1 LFYFYSLKLYFAKN
15 SQCPPVA
22 ENHIPISTNTSTESR
37 EMLVCQLILLYV
49 LHMKIA
55 SLPEEETKMMAS
67 KNMEGEGREAG
78 DILMDLH

>member
-1 LFYFYSLKLYFAKN
+1 
-15 SQCPPVA
+15 
-22 ENHIPISTNTSTESR
+22 
-37 EMLVCQLILLYV
+37 
-49 LHMKIA
+49 MKIA